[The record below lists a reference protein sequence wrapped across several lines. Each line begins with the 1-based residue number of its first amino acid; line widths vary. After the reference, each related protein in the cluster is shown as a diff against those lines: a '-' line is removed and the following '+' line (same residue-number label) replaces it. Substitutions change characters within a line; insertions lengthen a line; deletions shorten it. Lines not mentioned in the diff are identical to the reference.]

1 LFLLRITEAFSMAYI
16 MRKKPVT
23 GNDCHS
29 AVRCQID
36 GTEAI
41 NDMYR
46 SRLIWVVKGHEGE
59 EIGDKKRF

>member
-1 LFLLRITEAFSMAYI
+1 MKTWDELLAKAGMCF
-16 MRKKPVT
+16 K
-23 GNDCHS
+23 DFCS
-29 AVRCQID
+29 AVRSQID

-59 EIGDKKRF
+59 EIGD